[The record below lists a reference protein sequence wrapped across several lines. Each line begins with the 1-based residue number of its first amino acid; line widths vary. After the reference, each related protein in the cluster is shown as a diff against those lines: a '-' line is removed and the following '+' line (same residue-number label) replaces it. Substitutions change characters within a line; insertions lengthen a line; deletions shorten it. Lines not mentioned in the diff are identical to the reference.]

1 LAAAVVVLVVAA
13 AVLVTELPLY
23 NSASSKRSV
32 GGRLPAIDGETERW
46 SGRLDSADDRE
57 SREAPPPPLPVGA
70 QSTR

>member
-46 SGRLDSADDRE
+46 SGRLDSGGR
-57 SREAPPPPLPVGA
+57 P
-70 QSTR
+70 